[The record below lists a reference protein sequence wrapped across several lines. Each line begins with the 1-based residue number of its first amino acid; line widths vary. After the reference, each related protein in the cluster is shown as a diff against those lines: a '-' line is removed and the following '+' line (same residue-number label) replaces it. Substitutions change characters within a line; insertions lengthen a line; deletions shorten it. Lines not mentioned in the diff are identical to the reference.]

1 MGFSVVLII
10 VDFALLH
17 FFCLVTQLAKPQKQW
32 AIAVVCVVLAIYS
45 GGASSEGLFAEKFE
59 SKKGSQDLLCPIFW
73 SICAAHFAL

>member
-10 VDFALLH
+10 VDFAS
-17 FFCLVTQLAKPQKQW
+17 FRISYPATQLAKPQKQW

-59 SKKGSQDLLCPIFW
+59 CKRESQDLLCPTFW
-73 SICAAHFAL
+73 SIGAAHFAL